1 MFKNLKE
8 LLEKQLLKRDDTNS
22 NANKLS
28 LELAA
33 AVLMLEISL
42 ADSTIQDVE
51 LNIIE
56 NAMQKIFH
64 LSKDETQSIITLA
77 EKEVDHSTSLY
88 DFTSFINQ
96 NLSRNDKVKII
107 ELLWKVAFADEVLD
121 KYEEYFVR
129 KISDLLHVSHIDY
142 IKAKHNAS
150 KNKDES

>member
-1 MFKNLKE
+1 MFKTLKE
-8 LLEKQLLKRDDTNS
+8 LFEKQLLKGNDTHA
-22 NANKLS
+22 NANIPS

-77 EKEVDHSTSLY
+77 EKEVDHATSLY
-88 DFTSFINQ
+88 DFTSLINQ
-96 NLSRNDKVKII
+96 NLSKNDKVKII
-107 ELLWKVAFADEVLD
+107 ELLWKVAFADAVLD

>member
-1 MFKNLKE
+1 MFKTLKE
-8 LLEKQLLKRDDTNS
+8 LFENQLLKGDDIHS
-22 NANKLS
+22 NANILS

-33 AVLMLEISL
+33 AVLMVEISL

-51 LNIIE
+51 LNVIK
-56 NAMQKIFH
+56 NAMQNVFH
-64 LSKDETQSIITLA
+64 LSREEARSIVTLA

-88 DFTSFINQ
+88 DFTSLINQ

-142 IKAKHNAS
+142 IKAKHNAA
-150 KNKDES
+150 KKEIES